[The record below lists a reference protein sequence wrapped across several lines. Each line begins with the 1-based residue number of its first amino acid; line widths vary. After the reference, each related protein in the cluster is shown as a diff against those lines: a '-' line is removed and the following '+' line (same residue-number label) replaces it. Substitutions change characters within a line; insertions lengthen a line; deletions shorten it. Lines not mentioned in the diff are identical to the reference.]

1 MGVGFSGSDVVE
13 LGIQIE
19 KNGMD
24 FYNGVA
30 SNSKS
35 KKAVEVFKYLAGEEA
50 KHIIAFEKLLKQVEI
65 ETPPETYAGEYYDY
79 LKVLSEMHV
88 FTKKNKGKEVAKQ
101 VKSDIQALDMAMG
114 FERDSILLF
123 YEMQKLVYKEDFA
136 VIDSPIKQEQ
146 EHLTTLSGLR
156 GKIS

>member
-30 SNSKS
+30 ANSKS
-35 KKAVEVFKYLAGEEA
+35 KKAVEIFKYLAGEEA

-65 ETPPETYAGEYYDY
+65 ETPAETYPGEYYDY

-88 FTKKNKGKEVAKQ
+88 FTKKNKGKEIAKQ
-101 VKSDIQALDMAMG
+101 IKSDIQALDMAMG

-123 YEMQKLVYKEDFA
+123 YEMQKLVHKEDFA
-136 VIDSPIKQEQ
+136 VIESLITQEQ
-146 EHLTTLSGLR
+146 EHLTTLNGLR